1 MQEAFLYKFK
11 DSHMFQWSFPI
22 CDGGAQDGPS
32 EAGMATFRGQRIAS
46 LGKELVQ
53 NSLDASS
60 GQGLVHV
67 NFQLQNIPRRDFD
80 APYQLE
86 KYIDL
91 IDCYPAWKS
100 NKDAKN
106 LITKLR
112 KSLNSEQLN
121 YLIISDFNTTG
132 LSGANNKNLG
142 AWGALVKGSGI
153 NFKNTEG
160 ALGSH
165 GIGKSAAFANSALNM
180 VFYSSLDESG
190 VYAFQGATRLISFAA
205 VDIVYR
211 AHGYWGVKEDKAPI
225 LDKNLIPRLFLRD
238 QVGTSVIV
246 PAFEFDD
253 DWELSLLKSI
263 VSAFY
268 VPILEKQLKITV
280 GSYQIDNNS
289 LSDVIEK
296 IQEKF
301 TTWETPHFIKA
312 ILSSETEI
320 TVGNILD
327 ADDCSLYVLEGEEF
341 HKTCALLR
349 GRGMQIF
356 TITRFKTPNRFVAVF
371 RPKPQSKLDEILR
384 GCENPSH
391 DKWEG
396 ERYETNIKLA
406 KNVVKETQAWIR
418 RVIKELTPDLN
429 QESSDLSGMSSFFPD
444 ESSQD
449 RNSTESLTE
458 ISENYRST
466 PKFHNSFSSEIKLG
480 EIIPMISKKIDGTT
494 KVGSGKSS
502 KNPGEK
508 DSSPTGEGKDVSREG
523 KGKPTITKAPGV
535 QTGQTD
541 EGEDGVGSEVDAPDG
556 SRLKRFEKNANAR
569 LISTSPK
576 SGIFTLLG
584 KGEGLKKIFVRL
596 VVVGDD
602 GEAPISALSATN
614 INGDPLVITKD
625 GCIGPVDVI
634 NGSYKITLTAKQK
647 YSLSVRVEEYEII
660 K

>member
-1 MQEAFLYKFK
+1 
-11 DSHMFQWSFPI
+11 MFEWSFPI

-53 NSLDASS
+53 NSLDASAGRDS
-60 GQGLVHV
+60 VHV
-67 NFQLQNIPRRDFD
+67 NFQLRNIPKTEFD
-80 APYQLE
+80 APYQLG
-86 KYIDL
+86 KYINL
-91 IDCYPAWKS
+91 IDSYPAWKS

-106 LITKLR
+106 LIAKLK
-112 KSLNSEQLN
+112 KSLSSERLS
-121 YLIISDFNTTG
+121 YLIISDVNTTG
-132 LSGANNKNLG
+132 LSGANSKDLG

-180 VFYSSLDESG
+180 VFYSSLDQSG
-190 VYAFQGATRLISFAA
+190 VYAFQGATRLISFSSD
-205 VDIVYR
+205 DIVYR
-211 AHGYWGVKEDKAPI
+211 AHGYWGVKKDKAPI
-225 LDKNLIPRLFLRD
+225 LDKNLIPKLFLRD
-238 QVGTSVIV
+238 EIGTSVII

-253 DWELSLLKSI
+253 DWEFGLLKSI
-263 VSAFY
+263 VSSFY

-280 GSYQIDNNS
+280 GAHEIDSNT
-289 LSDVIEK
+289 LPDVVLK
-296 IQEKF
+296 IQEKYNG
-301 TTWETPHFIKA
+301 WETPHFIKA
-312 ILSSETEI
+312 ILSDESKV
-320 TVGNILD
+320 TVGEILD
-327 ADDCSLYVLEGEEF
+327 PDDCTLYVLEGEEF

-356 TITRFKTPNRFVAVF
+356 TINRFKTPNRFVAVF
-371 RPKPQSKLDEILR
+371 RPKPQSRLDEILR

-396 ERYETNIKLA
+396 ERYETNVKLA
-406 KNVVKETQAWIR
+406 KSVVKETQAWIR
-418 RVIKELTPDLN
+418 KIIKELTPDLN
-429 QESSDLSGMSSFFPD
+429 QESSDLSGMARFFPD
-444 ESSQD
+444 ESAQD
-449 RNSTESLTE
+449 KNSTESQTD
-458 ISENYRST
+458 ISENDRLT

-480 EIIPMISKKIDGTT
+480 EITPMISKKIDGTT

-508 DSSPTGEGKDVSREG
+508 ESSPTGEGKDVSREG
-523 KGKPTITKAPGV
+523 KGRPTIVKSPGV
-535 QTGQTD
+535 ETEQTD
-541 EGEDGVGSEVDAPDG
+541 EGSDGVSSEVEAPDG
-556 SRLKRFEKNANAR
+556 SRLKRYEKNANAR

-576 SGIFTLLG
+576 SGVFTLLG
-584 KGEGLKKIFVRL
+584 KENALKKVFVRL

-602 GEAPISALSATN
+602 GEAPMSALSASNTD
-614 INGDPLVITKD
+614 GAPLVITKD
-625 GCIGPVDVI
+625 GCIGPVDVV
-634 NGSYKITLTAKQK
+634 NGMYKITLTAKQK